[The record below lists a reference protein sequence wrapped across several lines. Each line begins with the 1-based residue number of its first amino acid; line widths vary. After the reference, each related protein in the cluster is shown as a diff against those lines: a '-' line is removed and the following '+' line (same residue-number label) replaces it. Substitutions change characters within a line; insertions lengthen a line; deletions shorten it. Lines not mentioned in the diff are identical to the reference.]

1 MQKKITLVL
10 GASPNPERM
19 SFQAVQRLRSQ
30 GYPVRALGVKDGK
43 IGDVTIETSPP
54 VLEEIHTVTLYLN
67 PALQPQYYEYILNL
81 RPTRIIFNPG
91 TENPA
96 LEKLA
101 IAAGIRTERA
111 CTLVL
116 LSTGQFM
123 NK

>member
-1 MQKKITLVL
+1 MQKKVTLVL

-19 SFQAVQRLRSQ
+19 SFQAVKRLRSQ
-30 GYPVRALGVKDGK
+30 GYPVRALGVKDGE
-43 IGDVTIETSPP
+43 IGDVNIETSPP
-54 VLEEIHTVTLYLN
+54 VSEEIHTVTLYLN

-81 RPTRIIFNPG
+81 HPIRIIFNPG

-101 IAAGIRTERA
+101 IDAGIRTERA

-116 LSTGQFM
+116 LSTGQYM
-123 NK
+123 TK